1 MADFWHLA
9 RLLLNERR
17 LLILSVIFAFIGAGG
32 LGAGLLALAPVV
44 DTILDPVNGKSLPT
58 LASDLNARIGGHI
71 PAQWIDGLPTG
82 KFEAVFWIVIGL
94 GVLAVIGAMCNFM
107 HAFLSMTLIGR
118 TVARIR
124 DNVFGHVTH
133 MPLRAITLGGPSDFV
148 SRVVY
153 DTGQVGS
160 GFSGILSKAL
170 SQVLKGAFAVGA
182 AAIADWRLTL
192 AALPLAL
199 ISGAFIRWTGKRVR
213 RAARGGLEA
222 FGELYRTSSE
232 VVQHMR
238 VVKTST
244 SETVEEGRFHTIN
257 MEALRQ
263 DMRVRSMRSIA
274 SPVVEVMAL
283 VVLGALTL
291 VAVKLIM
298 DGHLNRA
305 DFVIVLSAL
314 AIAGASLKPLTS
326 LQHDLQAS
334 GAAATRIME
343 VLRQRREDDGPP
355 KPVLARHRVSIRFE
369 GVTFTYP
376 GGNEPSVA
384 GVELL
389 INQGETV
396 AFVGPNGSGKTTLL
410 SLIPRLFDPDEAK
423 PGVRNAGRVLIDDV
437 DVRGVSLKSL
447 REQIGVVTQETVMFK
462 GSIRQN
468 IAYGMPGAGDSQVA
482 DAARRARATDFIET
496 KPGGLAFQLG
506 EQGSGL
512 SGGQRQRI
520 AIARAILRDPA
531 ILILDEATSMIDA
544 DSEAKISE
552 ALAEFSRGRTCLIVA
567 HRLSTVVH
575 ADRIVVMDKG
585 RIVDIGKHADLLERS
600 EVYRLIAQ
608 NQLFKARPEARAESI
623 EGGVRAPGE
632 KLAVEAKPE
641 VAGERQREVASATP
655 AAPGER

>member
-1 MADFWHLA
+1 MADFWQLA

-17 LLILSVIFAFIGAGG
+17 LLILSVVFAFIGAGG

-44 DTILDPVNGKSLPT
+44 DTILDPVNGKNLPE
-58 LASDLNARIGGHI
+58 LAADFNNRFGGHI
-71 PAQWIDGLPTG
+71 PANWLSSLPDG

-94 GVLAVIGAMCNFM
+94 GVIAVVGAACNYM
-107 HAFLSMTLIGR
+107 HAYLSMTLIGR

-124 DNVFGHVTH
+124 DDVFKHVTH

-192 AALPLAL
+192 AALPLAI

-244 SETVEEGRFHTIN
+244 SETAEESRFHAIN
-257 MEALRQ
+257 MEAFRQ
-263 DMRVRSMRSIA
+263 DMRVRSMRSLA
-274 SPVVEVMAL
+274 SPVVEVLAL
-283 VVLGALTL
+283 VVLGSLTL

-305 DFVIVLSAL
+305 DFIIVLSSL

-355 KPVLARHRVSIRFE
+355 KPALARHRVSIRFE
-369 GVTFTYP
+369 GVSFTYP
-376 GGNEPSVA
+376 GAESASIVRA
-384 GVELL
+384 ELE
-389 INQGETV
+389 IKQGETV

-410 SLIPRLFDPDEAK
+410 SLIPRLFDPDAPT
-423 PGVRNAGRVLIDDV
+423 PGQTNTGRVLIDDV
-437 DVRGVSLKSL
+437 DLREVSLKSL

-468 IAYGMPGAGDSQVA
+468 IAYGMQSASETQIA
-482 DAARRARATDFIET
+482 DAARRARATDFIQT

-585 RIVDIGKHADLLERS
+585 RIVDVGKHAELMERS

-608 NQLFKARPEARAESI
+608 NQLFRPSEGHGEGPRAQGRGPSGNGAVEARPEATAGP
-623 EGGVRAPGE
+623 GGAAVQTIPTAP
-632 KLAVEAKPE
+632 VE
-641 VAGERQREVASATP
+641 R
-655 AAPGER
+655 